1 MFSNYE
7 SVELKDYELK
17 VDEKTKKLFL
27 KLVYVAE
34 NEYGVFEITIPKV
47 LLDISTKHV
56 PKIIS
61 RSSSG
66 YICLPSENMLYTD
79 KMEYLL
85 GGDKDNSVCKI
96 KKVED
101 KIHEMTISEIE
112 NKLGYKI
119 KIVNDE
125 TFHMR

>member
-34 NEYGVFEITIPKV
+34 NDLGVFEITIPKV
-47 LLDISTKHV
+47 LLDISTKDV
-56 PKIIS
+56 PRLIS

-66 YICLPSENMLYTD
+66 YICLPSEDMLYTD

-85 GGDKDNSVCKI
+85 GGDKDDSIYTV
-96 KKVED
+96 KKVKD

-119 KIVNDE
+119 KIINDE
-125 TFHMR
+125 THVS

>member
-7 SVELKDYELK
+7 SVELKDYEVK
-17 VDEKTKKLFL
+17 VDEKNKKLFL

-34 NEYGVFEITIPKV
+34 NKYGVFEITIPKV
-47 LLDISTKHV
+47 LLDISTKDV
-56 PKIIS
+56 PRLIS

-66 YICLPSENMLYTD
+66 YVCLPSNNILSTGEMVYFLDN
-79 KMEYLL
+79 
-85 GGDKDNSVCKI
+85 DKDNNVCTV
-96 KKVED
+96 KKVEG

-119 KIVNDE
+119 KIISDE
-125 TFHMR
+125 THVS

>member
-7 SVELKDYELK
+7 SVELKDYEVK
-17 VDEKTKKLFL
+17 VDEKNKKLFL

-34 NEYGVFEITIPKV
+34 NKYGVFEITIPKV
-47 LLDISTKHV
+47 LLDISTKDV
-56 PKIIS
+56 PRLIS

-66 YICLPSENMLYTD
+66 YVCLPSNNILSTGEMVYFLDN
-79 KMEYLL
+79 
-85 GGDKDNSVCKI
+85 DKDNNVCTV
-96 KKVED
+96 KKVEG

-119 KIVNDE
+119 KIINDE
-125 TFHMR
+125 THVS

>member
-34 NEYGVFEITIPKV
+34 NGLGVFEITIPKV
-47 LLDISTKHV
+47 LLDISTKDV
-56 PKIIS
+56 PRLIS

-66 YICLPSENMLYTD
+66 YICLPSEDMLYTD

-85 GGDKDNSVCKI
+85 GGDKDDSIYTV
-96 KKVED
+96 KKVKD

-119 KIVNDE
+119 KIINDE
-125 TFHMR
+125 THVS

>member
-7 SVELKDYELK
+7 SVELKDYEVK
-17 VDEKTKKLFL
+17 VDEKNKKLFL

-34 NEYGVFEITIPKV
+34 NKYGVFEITIPKV

-66 YICLPSENMLYTD
+66 YVCLPSNSMLSTG
-79 KMEYLL
+79 KMVYFLDN
-85 GGDKDNSVCKI
+85 DKDNNVCTV

-119 KIVNDE
+119 KIINDE
-125 TFHMR
+125 THVS